1 VAHSPENIHSL
12 LPLLDE
18 QIADD
23 LETET
28 LDFKE
33 CPTETKLRKQAKEM
47 AICLGNASGGTV
59 VFGVRE
65 RALGCDKA
73 IVGSARTVSRSPAP
87 CCASCGKRRG

>member
-1 VAHSPENIHSL
+1 MVHNPPEKILTL

-33 CPTETKLRKQAKEM
+33 CPTDAKLRELAKEM
-47 AICLGNASGGTV
+47 AICLGNASQAGRW
-59 VFGVRE
+59 F
-65 RALGCDKA
+65 
-73 IVGSARTVSRSPAP
+73 SA
-87 CCASCGKRRG
+87 

>member
-1 VAHSPENIHSL
+1 MAHTSEKILSL

-33 CPTETKLRKQAKEM
+33 CPIETKLRELAKEM
-47 AICLGNASGGTV
+47 AICLGNASV
-59 VFGVRE
+59 AQLF
-65 RALGCDKA
+65 
-73 IVGSARTVSRSPAP
+73 SAFVSESSAVIRPLSGLT
-87 CCASCGKRRG
+87 SRQTWSR

>member
-1 VAHSPENIHSL
+1 MAHSSEKILSL

-33 CPTETKLRKQAKEM
+33 CPSETKLRELAKEM
-47 AICLGNASGGTV
+47 AICFGNASGDTV
-59 VFGVRE
+59 VIGVRE
-65 RALGCDKA
+65 
-73 IVGSARTVSRSPAP
+73 AP
-87 CCASCGKRRG
+87 CLSE

>member
-1 VAHSPENIHSL
+1 MAHTPEKILSL

-33 CPTETKLRKQAKEM
+33 CPNEAKLRELAKEI
-47 AICLGNASGGTV
+47 AICLRNGGA
-59 VFGVRE
+59 RE
-65 RALGCDKA
+65 RM
-73 IVGSARTVSRSPAP
+73 R
-87 CCASCGKRRG
+87 